1 MGLINMKLLWMAL
14 HRKDAPKMNDISTAC
29 EHDKLRNKIV
39 AIMMGIK
46 IQAVIVTVGPQQ
58 R

>member
-1 MGLINMKLLWMAL
+1 
-14 HRKDAPKMNDISTAC
+14 MNDISTAC
-29 EHDKLRNKIV
+29 EHDKLRNKIA